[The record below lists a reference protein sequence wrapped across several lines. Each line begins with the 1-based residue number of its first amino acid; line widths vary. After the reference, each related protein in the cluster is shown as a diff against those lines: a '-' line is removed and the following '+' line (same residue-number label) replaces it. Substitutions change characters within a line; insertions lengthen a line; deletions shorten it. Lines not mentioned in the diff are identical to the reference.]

1 MTGKRQNCVAL
12 AGIGVHESLVV
23 LVTFSK
29 VHVKLRSHAINLDI
43 VFKAPDEFR
52 SGVGFFSMELVSL
65 HHRNARTGRIRVELK
80 FNR

>member
-1 MTGKRQNCVAL
+1 MNVKRQNCVAL

-43 VFKAPDEFR
+43 VSKAPDEFR
-52 SGVGFFSMELVSL
+52 SGWVSFRVNTWNWSRFTIETPEL
-65 HHRNARTGRIRVELK
+65 GE
-80 FNR
+80 FE